1 LFCVERGGS
10 IITWDTTSWR
20 RRSSKLIKRNNSI
33 SAFNV
38 SADGKL
44 LAVGTLEGDVLII
57 DSTKMQTNQIVKK
70 AHLGLVTALTFSPDS
85 RCLVSV
91 SFDSRARLTVIK
103 QKGEKRRVYLW
114 VAALLFVLVY
124 VVLYY
129 LMVAMGIIH

>member
-1 LFCVERGGS
+1 
-10 IITWDTTSWR
+10 
-20 RRSSKLIKRNNSI
+20 
-33 SAFNV
+33 
-38 SADGKL
+38 
-44 LAVGTLEGDVLII
+44 
-57 DSTKMQTNQIVKK
+57 MQTNQIVKK

>member
-1 LFCVERGGS
+1 LSQPTIERFDLFCVERGGS

-103 QKGEKRRVYLW
+103 QKGEKRMYIYG
-114 VAALLFVLVY
+114 FS
-124 VVLYY
+124 YY
-129 LMVAMGIIH
+129 LSISRTGSP

>member
-1 LFCVERGGS
+1 
-10 IITWDTTSWR
+10 
-20 RRSSKLIKRNNSI
+20 
-33 SAFNV
+33 
-38 SADGKL
+38 
-44 LAVGTLEGDVLII
+44 
-57 DSTKMQTNQIVKK
+57 
-70 AHLGLVTALTFSPDS
+70 
-85 RCLVSV
+85 VSV